1 MRIDRKKYEFL
12 LAKTC
17 KSRNDL
23 IAAGLKPTTLSHIDK
38 VDARPATVGKIA
50 KALGCDITDL
60 LADEEL

>member
-1 MRIDRKKYEFL
+1 MRIDRKKYEFM

-23 IAAGLKPTTLSHIDK
+23 IAAGLKPTTLSFIGK
-38 VDARPATVGKIA
+38 VDTRPATVGKIA
-50 KALGCDITDL
+50 KAIGCDITDL